1 MSPFYGV
8 EFGGVFL
15 RLKKYRKFLAILL
28 VLDVIAIGTI
38 SYFDI
43 RRQIP
48 NDYYTFVDQPE
59 EFSLPL
65 PVELSGTVQALS
77 IRNAGS
83 NFTMNS
89 KQKGEYPVDV
99 KLFGL
104 ISMKTMNVHVLQ
116 KMKLAP
122 YGAPI
127 GIYVSTKGLLVLD
140 TGVVEGRDSMSYE
153 PAKNIFQP
161 GDYILEWNGKKV
173 ENIAAMNQMVEKSKG
188 KRAQVLL
195 RRGNENIQVRITPVM
210 SKKGTYKIGVWVR
223 EDTQGI
229 GTITYITEEGG
240 FGALGHGITDSDTGT
255 MIRLSEGEIYTAK
268 ILNVIKGRKGIPG
281 ELEGIISMTK
291 QQKMGEIKEN
301 TSLGIYGT
309 VNENV
314 SRRLANQFVDIAMK
328 QKIKKGKAILRTR
341 MDGTCKDY
349 EIQITDI
356 DMTSKDNK
364 GMVIKVTDK
373 ELLKKTGGIVQGMS
387 GSPILQ
393 NGKIIGAVT
402 HVFVNDSTKGYGIFI
417 ENMIGH

>member
-1 MSPFYGV
+1 M
-8 EFGGVFL
+8 

-28 VLDVIAIGTI
+28 VLDMVAIGTI

-173 ENIAAMNQMVEKSKG
+173 ENIAAMNQMVEGSKG

-195 RRGNENIQVRITPVM
+195 RRGNENIRVRITPVM

-229 GTITYITEEGG
+229 GTITYITEEGS

-309 VNENV
+309 VNDNV

-341 MDGTCKDY
+341 MDGACKDY

-417 ENMIGH
+417 ENMLGH